1 MVVTI
6 AAATCLALN
15 VYFEARNQP
24 TDGQYLI
31 AEVTMNRVNDDRY
44 PDNVCDVVW
53 QGKQF
58 SWTHDGK
65 PDTPK
70 NRDAW
75 LKAQI
80 IAYSVILYG
89 CEICT
94 EATHYHTI
102 NVKPYWSRKL
112 TKLGMYGDHIFYQ
125 WEHK

>member
-1 MVVTI
+1 MTTDTQIMSVMLYGKVNN
-6 AAATCLALN
+6 LAGHTMEN
-15 VYFEARNQP
+15 
-24 TDGQYLI
+24 LI
-31 AEVTMNRVNDDRY
+31 
-44 PDNVCDVVW
+44 
-53 QGKQF
+53 Q
-58 SWTHDGK
+58 
-65 PDTPK
+65 PK
-70 NRDAW
+70 NTDAW

>member
-70 NRDAW
+70 NTDAW

-94 EATHYHTI
+94 EATHYHTGQE
-102 NVKPYWSRKL
+102 S
-112 TKLGMYGDHIFYQ
+112 
-125 WEHK
+125 